1 MVKKTVNIISLGCPR
16 NLVDSE
22 VMLGLLK
29 DAGFKISDEIEGTDT
44 VVVNTC
50 SFIED
55 AKKESVDVILQLVD
69 LKKRG
74 KIKYLL
80 VSGCL
85 AQRYKTELKDELKE
99 ADAFIGVGDVQNIV
113 NVVKSLSNSKKI
125 IKITK
130 SPKFLYKDTSPRL
143 FITPS
148 HYAYVKIQEGCINRC
163 SYCVIPDL
171 RGDYRSRAIGSV
183 VKEAEALLGRVSEIN
198 LIGQDTTLYGKDR
211 YGKILLPELI
221 KRLSKLPKKEAWI
234 RLLYTHPA
242 HFTDELIEVIRD
254 CAVCKY
260 VDLPIQHINNK
271 ILEKMNRGVKKKEI
285 LNLIQKI
292 RNKIPGV
299 TLRTSVILGFPGE
312 TDKQFEELLNFI
324 KDTKFERLGAF
335 IYSREEGTPAYNF
348 KGQIPE
354 GLKKER
360 LDRVMKLQQSISAEN
375 NKELLDKI
383 VRVLID
389 KNLDKEDNQFL
400 ARTEGDAPE
409 VDGSVYLKADKA
421 EVGNFVDAKI
431 TGTLE
436 YDLVGEQVI

>member
-22 VMLGLLK
+22 VMLGMLK

-85 AQRYKTELKDELKE
+85 VQRYKTELKDELKE
-99 ADAFIGVGDVQNIV
+99 ADAFIGVGDIQSIV

-125 IKITK
+125 IKIAKT
-130 SPKFLYKDTSPRL
+130 PKFLYKDTSPRL

-211 YGKILLPELI
+211 YGKMLLPELI
-221 KRLSKLPKKEAWI
+221 KRLSRLPKKEAWI

-285 LNLIQKI
+285 LSLIQKI

-299 TLRTSVILGFPGE
+299 ILRTSVILGFPGE
-312 TDKQFEELLNFI
+312 TDEQFEELLNFI

-348 KGQIPE
+348 KEQIPE

-360 LDRVMKLQQSISAEN
+360 LDQVMKLQQSISAEN

-389 KNLDKEDNQFL
+389 KRLDKEDNQFL

-421 EVGNFVDAKI
+421 EIGNFVDAKI
-431 TGTLE
+431 IGTLE
-436 YDLVGEQVI
+436 YDLVGEQV